1 MIAGTDTH
9 FRRLPSD
16 SGLSQTRVSEIVQDD
31 DGFIWFGTQNGLNR
45 FDGYKC
51 KVFRHDP
58 NDPGSLSGV
67 YIYSLFKDRSGFIW
81 VGSDQFLDRFSP
93 VTETFTH
100 YPLPI
105 PDSSGL
111 TTTVNHIGQDSSGML
126 WLSTG
131 KGLFRLDPTSGQTTR
146 FLHDP
151 ADPASLGDDEIKSTG
166 EDRQG
171 RFWVG
176 NSQTLDEFDR
186 KAGKVIRHIPIPDS
200 RVGVRFHEDRFG
212 VFWIFYGND
221 GLPAILDRKTNRLM
235 RYEFNPDNRSGGST
249 NRAYA
254 ILEDHEG
261 TMWFGTAANGL
272 LKFDREHHRFVSY
285 TDRPGDSDSLA
296 DTRVTALYED
306 REGNIWTGLH
316 QVRPNFFTTK
326 RQPFEK
332 FIHESGNPN
341 SLGSP
346 LVGAIYEDKRGVLW
360 VGTDRALNMIDR
372 RLGQY
377 STFKLISGTEVLG
390 IVESGANTL
399 WFGTSQ
405 GLKRYDRTTGELRSY
420 NRIPG
425 DASSV
430 CSGIIERLLIDRH
443 GTLWGATWDGLCQFD
458 SSTQRFTTYKPDA
471 KSGGLDYHAIA
482 EDSNGD
488 MWLGGNM
495 GLHRFDRL
503 TKHFTI
509 HNHNSDD
516 STSLSDNRVN
526 SVYFDRAGTMWVGT
540 QNGLDK
546 FDPKT
551 NTFKT
556 YSERDGIAGNVVSCV
571 LEDGRGLLW
580 MSTNKGISNFDPRTG
595 SFKNFTAA
603 DGLPG
608 SDLTGWGACFKSR
621 AGEMFFGGFSGATA
635 FFPERIVDDIFV
647 PRIALTEFRL
657 FGSPVQRG
665 HDSPLANSINH
676 TDQITLS
683 HSQNIFS
690 IEFSALS
697 YLDAATSRYRY
708 KLEGLDDKWNE
719 VDSDRRVAAYTTLPP
734 GTYTFRVEGASS
746 HGPWGE
752 PGAMVRIRILPP
764 WWGAVWFRLLSTLAV
779 VAVLWM
785 LYLFRLQQ
793 VAAELRGRMEE
804 RLGERERIA
813 RELHDTLLQGIQGL
827 ILRFQA
833 AAVRIPNSEPARQL
847 MDSALDRADEVMAEG
862 RDRVRHLRVS
872 VGPTKD
878 LAKAF
883 TQAGQELSRGTNVE
897 FAVVVE
903 GDVRP
908 LHPLVLDE
916 AYWIGHEALVNAFQ
930 HAEGTR
936 IEVEIAYDQNKWRI
950 RVRDNGR
957 GIDSQV
963 LESGGKPDHWGMSG
977 MRERATKIG
986 GQMQIWSRPE
996 AGTEVELS
1004 VPGSKAY
1011 RTSRSR
1017 SAWTLLLRAV
1027 RGGNR

>member
-1 MIAGTDTH
+1 MIAGTDTQ

-51 KVFRHDP
+51 KVFRHAP
-58 NDPGSLSGV
+58 QDPGSLSGV

-93 VTETFTH
+93 LTETFTH
-100 YPLPI
+100 YPLPVQ
-105 PDSSGL
+105 DSSGL
-111 TTTVNHIGQDSSGML
+111 TTTVTHISQDSSGML

-131 KGLFRLDPTSGQTTR
+131 KGLFRLDPANGQTTR

-151 ADPASLGDDEIKSTG
+151 DDPAAIGDDEIKMTG
-166 EDRQG
+166 EDQEG
-171 RFWVG
+171 RFWVA

-186 KAGKVIRHIPIPDS
+186 KAGRVIRHIPMPDS
-200 RVGVRFHEDRFG
+200 GVGVRFHEDRFG

-221 GLPAILDRKTNRLM
+221 GLPAILDRKTNKLM

-261 TMWFGTAANGL
+261 TMWFGTAASGL
-272 LKFDREHHRFVSY
+272 LKFDREHHQFVNY
-285 TDRPGDSDSLA
+285 TNRPGDSDSLA

-306 REGNIWTGLH
+306 RDGNIWTGLH
-316 QVRPNFFTTK
+316 QVKPNFFTTK

-341 SLGSP
+341 SLASP
-346 LVGAIYEDKRGVLW
+346 LVGAIYEDQKGVLW

-405 GLKRYDRTTGELRSY
+405 GLKRYDRKTGELRSY

-430 CSGIIERLLIDRH
+430 CSGIIERLLIDRQ
-443 GTLWGATWDGLCQFD
+443 GTLWGATWDGLCHFD
-458 SSTQRFTTYKPDA
+458 SSTQRFTTYKPDP
-471 KSGGLDYHAIA
+471 KSRGLNYHAIA

-495 GLHRFDRL
+495 GLHRFDQL
-503 TKHFTI
+503 TQRFTI
-509 HNHNSDD
+509 YNHSADD

-526 SVYFDRAGTMWVGT
+526 SVYFDPAGTLWVGT

-551 NTFKT
+551 STFRT
-556 YSERDGIAGNVVSCV
+556 YSERDGIAGNVVSCI

-580 MSTNKGISNFDPRTG
+580 MSTNKGISKFDPRTV

-608 SDLTGWGACFKSR
+608 SDLTGWGACFKSA

-635 FFPERIVDDIFV
+635 FFPEKIADDLLV

-657 FGSPVQRG
+657 FGAPVPRG
-665 HDSPLANSINH
+665 HGSPLANSINH

-708 KLEGLDDKWNE
+708 KLEGLDDQWNE
-719 VDSDRRVAAYTTLPP
+719 VDSDRRAAAYTTLPP
-734 GTYTFRVEGASS
+734 GTYTFRVQGASS
-746 HGPWGE
+746 HGPWGD
-752 PGAMVRIRILPP
+752 PGAIVRIRILPP
-764 WWGAVWFRLLSTLAV
+764 WWGSVWFMLLSTLAV
-779 VAVLWM
+779 VAILWM

-872 VGPTKD
+872 VGATKD
-878 LAKAF
+878 LAEAF

-903 GDVRP
+903 GDMRP

-1011 RTSRSR
+1011 RSYRSR

-1027 RGGNR
+1027 RGGNS